1 MSADPHLTEGGKL
14 EAAMAAG
21 FQAVLMKL
29 ENLQGKNDSLHREMA
44 GLRNELTE
52 QREQIGLLTDQCGG
66 LAQVQVF

>member
-1 MSADPHLTEGGKL
+1 
-14 EAAMAAG
+14 MAAG